1 MNLWVYILVE
11 LSNYFN
17 LMNIKVSYCCG
28 QETPQ
33 NPQKIESQ
41 EN

>member
-1 MNLWVYILVE
+1 MNLRVYILVG

-28 QETPQ
+28 QENPQ
-33 NPQKIESQ
+33 NPHKIESK